1 MWDCDQK
8 HLKTLSELLWAIK
21 RHEQKVN
28 IAILAVLGVSQKNLL
43 VHKQYMGKFNRTLRR
58 WGSGEGVQHVRY
70 GQDKIPPSVSALVR
84 HIGYKT

>member
-28 IAILAVLGVSQKNLL
+28 IAILAVLGVLRKNLL
-43 VHKQYMGKFNRTLRR
+43 VHKQYMGKFNRTLMG

-70 GQDKIPPSVSALVR
+70 ETGQKPAKR
-84 HIGYKT
+84 